1 MENKAFTLRNP
12 VSLLRELV
20 TDCKVSAGFLDAPD
34 NNAVEFLPY
43 KAIWDTGA
51 TNSVIDKKV
60 AEELGLIPNG
70 IRQVYHANGSERV
83 NSYKVNIVLPNNIM
97 VQMVNVTEGD
107 LNGAQVLIG
116 MDIISL
122 GDFALTHR
130 NNGTVFSFQVPSTH
144 EYDFVKQIQRER
156 EEQEA
161 KRKKRR

>member
-1 MENKAFTLRNP
+1 M
-12 VSLLRELV
+12 
-20 TDCKVSAGFLDAPD
+20 
-34 NNAVEFLPY
+34 
-43 KAIWDTGA
+43 
-51 TNSVIDKKV
+51 
-60 AEELGLIPNG
+60 IPNG

-156 EEQEA
+156 EEQKT

>member
-1 MENKAFTLRNP
+1 MRRITMQSSFFHIKPSGIPEPPT
-12 VSLLRELV
+12 VSLTRRSQ
-20 TDCKVSAGFLDAPD
+20 K
-34 NNAVEFLPY
+34 N
-43 KAIWDTGA
+43 
-51 TNSVIDKKV
+51 
-60 AEELGLIPNG
+60 LIPNG

-156 EEQEA
+156 EEQKT

>member
-1 MENKAFTLRNP
+1 MENKAFTLRNAA
-12 VSLLRELV
+12 LLRELV
-20 TDCKVSAGFLDAPD
+20 TDCKVSIGFLDISES
-34 NNAVEFLPY
+34 NAVKFNSY
-43 KAIWDTGA
+43 RAIWDTGA

-60 AEELGLIPNG
+60 VEELGLIPNG

-83 NSYKVNIVLPNNIM
+83 NSYKVNIILPNNIM

-144 EYDFVKQIQRER
+144 EYDFVKQIQRELD
-156 EEQEA
+156 EYA
-161 KRKKRR
+161 TKKKKKH

>member
-12 VSLLRELV
+12 KSLLRELV
-20 TDCKVSAGFLDAPD
+20 TDCKVSAGFLDAS
-34 NNAVEFLPY
+34 ASEGIKFLPY

-51 TNSVIDKKV
+51 TNSVIDKKI

-70 IRQVYHANGSERV
+70 IRLVYHANGSERV

-122 GDFALTHR
+122 GDFAITHR

-144 EYDFVKQIQRER
+144 EYDFVKQIQHER
-156 EEQEA
+156 EEQES
-161 KRKKRR
+161 KKKKRR